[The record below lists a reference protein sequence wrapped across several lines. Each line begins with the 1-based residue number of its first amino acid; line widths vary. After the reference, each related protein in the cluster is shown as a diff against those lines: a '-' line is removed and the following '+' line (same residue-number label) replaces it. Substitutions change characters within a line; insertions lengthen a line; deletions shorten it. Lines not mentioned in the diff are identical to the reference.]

1 MSKKPTKPDLLRA
14 KAETQLAHAPEKG
27 GTPRPAEALLHE
39 LQVYQV
45 ELEMQNE
52 ELRKAQVELEKSRDL
67 YVDFYDF
74 SPVCYITLNQEGVI
88 DEINLTGARLL
99 GMERGKLIHRHFFSF
114 VAPEDRDRWYLH
126 FRSVLKR
133 DDKSDYESL
142 LQRNDGSSF
151 FAQLNC
157 LHLKND
163 INKSAVRMVMTDI
176 TERKKTEAELEH
188 HRHHLEEMVE
198 ARTAELDESRKA
210 AEAANRAKS
219 TFLSSMSHEL
229 RTPLNA
235 ILGFSNL
242 MRRDTELRPDQRDH
256 LDIINRSGEHLLT
269 LINDVLEITKIE
281 AGKLQLNNA
290 PFDLGAL
297 VRDVTDLMEPR
308 ANQKGL
314 SLRLDQSSGFPRY
327 INADEA
333 RLRQTLINLL
343 GNAVKFTQH
352 GSVTLRLATK
362 PNTIAHLTIEI
373 EDTGIGLS
381 AADQQRLFQP
391 FVQLGKQPG
400 DNQGTGLGLS
410 ITRQFVQ
417 LMGGSITV
425 ESTPGKG
432 SLFRVELPLIEAKE
446 TDIVPPQGSEK
457 GEVVGIAPGQ
467 TRYRILIVDD
477 DHENQLLLSRL
488 MQRIGFEI
496 KLAADGAQG
505 IQLFQSWQ
513 PHLIWMD
520 RRMPVMDGLEA
531 TQAIRQ
537 LPGGKDVK
545 IIAVTAAALVEER
558 DEMMKAGMDDFVR
571 KPYRFN
577 EIYDCLGKQL
587 SVQYTYAEPQPEN
600 NPTAVILT
608 TDMLAV
614 LPPALR
620 NELRAALESLW
631 EEQINAALQQVAAYD
646 VTLYH
651 ELLRLVDNFDY
662 PSILK
667 VLAGALETP

>member
-1 MSKKPTKPDLLRA
+1 
-14 KAETQLAHAPEKG
+14 
-27 GTPRPAEALLHE
+27 
-39 LQVYQV
+39 
-45 ELEMQNE
+45 
-52 ELRKAQVELEKSRDL
+52 
-67 YVDFYDF
+67 
-74 SPVCYITLNQEGVI
+74 
-88 DEINLTGARLL
+88 
-99 GMERGKLIHRHFFSF
+99 
-114 VAPEDRDRWYLH
+114 
-126 FRSVLKR
+126 
-133 DDKSDYESL
+133 
-142 LQRNDGSSF
+142 
-151 FAQLNC
+151 
-157 LHLKND
+157 
-163 INKSAVRMVMTDI
+163 
-176 TERKKTEAELEH
+176 
-188 HRHHLEEMVE
+188 
-198 ARTAELDESRKA
+198 
-210 AEAANRAKS
+210 
-219 TFLSSMSHEL
+219 MSHEL

-242 MRRDTELRPDQRDH
+242 MRRDAQLLPDQRDH

-281 AGKLQLNNA
+281 AGKIQLNNA

-314 SLRLDQSSGFPRY
+314 SLRLDQSSSFPRY
-327 INADEA
+327 INGDEA
-333 RLRQTLINLL
+333 HLRQILINLL
-343 GNAVKFTQH
+343 GNAVKFTHQ
-352 GSVTLRLATK
+352 GGVTLRLATK
-362 PNTIAHLTIEI
+362 PNTTAHLIIEI
-373 EDTGIGLS
+373 EDSGIGLS

-446 TDIVPPQGSEK
+446 TDILPPQGSEK
-457 GEVVGIAPGQ
+457 GEVVGVAPGQ
-467 TRYRILIVDD
+467 TRYRILIVED

-496 KLAADGAQG
+496 KVAADGAQG

-587 SVQYTYAEPQPEN
+587 SVQYSYAEPQPEN

-620 NELRAALESLW
+620 NELRAALESLR

-651 ELLRLVDNFDY
+651 ELSRLVDDFDY

-667 VLAGALETP
+667 VLPKALET

>member
-1 MSKKPTKPDLLRA
+1 MFAKIAGRTIEEMEHVDWMKITHPDDIQKDLDNM
-14 KAETQLAHAPEKG
+14 
-27 GTPRPAEALLHE
+27 ALLNAGKISGF
-39 LQVYQV
+39 Q
-45 ELEMQNE
+45 M
-52 ELRKAQVELEKSRDL
+52 EKR
-67 YVDFYDF
+67 
-74 SPVCYITLNQEGVI
+74 
-88 DEINLTGARLL
+88 
-99 GMERGKLIHRHFFSF
+99 
-114 VAPEDRDRWYLH
+114 YLH
-126 FRSVLKR
+126 PDGTIVWINMAIAPVHVE
-133 DDKSDYESL
+133 DK
-142 LQRNDGSSF
+142 
-151 FAQLNC
+151 
-157 LHLKND
+157 LHPRHLAM
-163 INKSAVRMVMTDI
+163 IEDI
-176 TERKKTEAELEH
+176 TESKRIKLELEQY
-188 HRHHLEEMVE
+188 RLHLEELVA
-198 ARTAELDESRKA
+198 ARTSELVTARDA

-219 TFLSSMSHEL
+219 TFLASMSHEL

-242 MRRDTELRPDQRDH
+242 MRRDAQLLPDQRDH

-281 AGKLQLNNA
+281 AGKIQLNNA

-314 SLRLDQSSGFPRY
+314 SLRLDQSSSFPRY
-327 INADEA
+327 INGDEA
-333 RLRQTLINLL
+333 HLRQILINLL
-343 GNAVKFTQH
+343 GNAVKFTHQ
-352 GSVTLRLATK
+352 GGVTLRLATK
-362 PNTIAHLTIEI
+362 PNTTAHLIIEI
-373 EDTGIGLS
+373 EDSGIGLS

-446 TDIVPPQGSEK
+446 TDILPPQGSEK
-457 GEVVGIAPGQ
+457 GEVVGVAPGQ
-467 TRYRILIVDD
+467 TRYRILIVED

-496 KLAADGAQG
+496 KVAADGAQG

-587 SVQYTYAEPQPEN
+587 SVQYSYAEPQPEN

-620 NELRAALESLW
+620 NELRAALESLR

-651 ELLRLVDNFDY
+651 ELSRLVDDFDY

-667 VLAGALETP
+667 VLPKALET

>member
-1 MSKKPTKPDLLRA
+1 M
-14 KAETQLAHAPEKG
+14 
-27 GTPRPAEALLHE
+27 ALLNAGKISGF
-39 LQVYQV
+39 Q
-45 ELEMQNE
+45 M
-52 ELRKAQVELEKSRDL
+52 EKR
-67 YVDFYDF
+67 
-74 SPVCYITLNQEGVI
+74 
-88 DEINLTGARLL
+88 
-99 GMERGKLIHRHFFSF
+99 
-114 VAPEDRDRWYLH
+114 YLH
-126 FRSVLKR
+126 PDGTIVWINMAIAPVHVE
-133 DDKSDYESL
+133 DK
-142 LQRNDGSSF
+142 
-151 FAQLNC
+151 
-157 LHLKND
+157 LHPRHLAM
-163 INKSAVRMVMTDI
+163 IEDI
-176 TERKKTEAELEH
+176 TESKRIKLELEQY
-188 HRHHLEEMVE
+188 RLHLEELVA
-198 ARTAELDESRKA
+198 ARTSELVTARDA

-219 TFLSSMSHEL
+219 TFLASMSHEL

-242 MRRDTELRPDQRDH
+242 MRRDAQLLPDQRDH

-281 AGKLQLNNA
+281 AGKIQLNNA

-314 SLRLDQSSGFPRY
+314 SLRLDQSSSFPRY
-327 INADEA
+327 INGDEA
-333 RLRQTLINLL
+333 HLRQILINLL
-343 GNAVKFTQH
+343 GNAVKFTHQ
-352 GSVTLRLATK
+352 GGVTLRLATK
-362 PNTIAHLTIEI
+362 PNTTAHLIIEI
-373 EDTGIGLS
+373 EDSGIGLS

-446 TDIVPPQGSEK
+446 TDILPPQGSEK
-457 GEVVGIAPGQ
+457 GEVVGVAPGQ
-467 TRYRILIVDD
+467 TRYRILIVED

-496 KLAADGAQG
+496 KVAADGAQG

-587 SVQYTYAEPQPEN
+587 SVQYSYAEPQPEN

-620 NELRAALESLW
+620 NELRAALESLR

-651 ELLRLVDNFDY
+651 ELSRLVDDFDY

-667 VLAGALETP
+667 VLPKALET

>member
-1 MSKKPTKPDLLRA
+1 MA
-14 KAETQLAHAPEKG
+14 WFEPE
-27 GTPRPAEALLHE
+27 L
-39 LQVYQV
+39 
-45 ELEMQNE
+45 
-52 ELRKAQVELEKSRDL
+52 
-67 YVDFYDF
+67 
-74 SPVCYITLNQEGVI
+74 
-88 DEINLTGARLL
+88 
-99 GMERGKLIHRHFFSF
+99 
-114 VAPEDRDRWYLH
+114 
-126 FRSVLKR
+126 
-133 DDKSDYESL
+133 ESL
-142 LQRNDGSSF
+142 LAVAAALLDEGGTLLEANAGFLWLIKMEKVQPIGTHVEQFFIQPDFATLVCAQPDADGEIYSGLLTIGDYMGQTRTLRARVWRVA
-151 FAQLNC
+151 AQLRV
-157 LHLKND
+157 LAEHD
-163 INKSAVRMVMTDI
+163 IG
-176 TERKKTEAELEH
+176 ELERLNH
-188 HRHHLEEMVE
+188 TVLELNRDYANVQRALAQTNLKLQRLNSELKLHRDHLEELVA
-198 ARTAELDESRKA
+198 ARTSDLERALLA

-219 TFLSSMSHEL
+219 TFLASMSHEL

-242 MRRDTELRPDQRDH
+242 MRRDTQQLPDQRDH

-281 AGKLQLNNA
+281 AGKIQLNNA

-297 VRDVTDLMEPR
+297 VRDVTDLMELR
-308 ANQKGL
+308 ANEKGL
-314 SLRLDQSSGFPRY
+314 SLRLDQSSKFPRY

-333 RLRQTLINLL
+333 HLRQILINLL
-343 GNAVKFTQH
+343 GNAVKFTHQ
-352 GSVTLRLATK
+352 GGVTLRLATK
-362 PNTIAHLTIEI
+362 PNTTAHLIIEI

-381 AADQQRLFQP
+381 AADQQRLFQH

-446 TDIVPPQGSEK
+446 TDLVLPQEAGK
-457 GEVVGIAPGQ
+457 REVVGIAPGQ
-467 TRYRILIVDD
+467 TRYRILIVEDD
-477 DHENQLLLSRL
+477 PENQLLLSRL

-496 KLAADGAQG
+496 KVAADGAQG

-545 IIAVTAAALVEER
+545 IIAVTAAALEEER
-558 DEMMKAGMDDFVR
+558 DEMMKVGMDDFVR

-587 SVQYTYAEPQPEN
+587 SVQYIYAEPQPEN

-608 TDMLAV
+608 TEMLAV

-620 NELRAALESLW
+620 NELRAALESLR
-631 EEQINAALQQVAAYD
+631 EEQINAALHQVAAYD

-651 ELLRLVDNFDY
+651 ELSRLVDNFDY

-667 VLAGALETP
+667 VLPRA